1 VFQTK
6 SEVLIMPGSGRT
18 ALEAGALSVI
28 EPGDHVLVVG
38 AGVFGVLMREI
49 MGRVGAEMTEFP
61 VEWGARLDLDRLA
74 REAERL
80 RPKAITLVHNETS
93 TGTTYPAAEVG
104 KIARATGSL
113 FLLDT
118 VSSIAGIDVR
128 TDEWGVDLNM
138 TGSQKC
144 LAAPLGMS
152 LVSVS
157 PRAWEAME
165 QRKSKAHSYAYDLLR
180 WREQWVPVSRGGKV
194 PDGTARRQPVSIP
207 THLTEAMRV
216 AVRLILEEGLP
227 HRFRRHALAAQAL
240 RAGTAAMGLDMFPDP
255 AILSITQFNAGSAH
269 NIIPDEVDIV
279 GTLRTLSEKSRFEAR
294 TAFERITTKLMRT
307 RFKPCAR
314 NRRMVRTERRK
325 AWAWPRTASC
335 TRAVGPSRE
344 MDTRLIPLAASR
356 RAAARSISVPLV
368 VTFTF
373 SPRATAA
380 SARSRKSRR
389 RNTSPPEKC
398 TLRHP
403 SSASSSNTSRQR
415 SEDSVSSRS
424 VCQYLHITQRRLHRD
439 VSLILASRSS
449 GGGAPLSRLS
459 ASASRKAGVPISAG
473 TLYTLSPRAARGR
486 CRGRR
491 GAPWPAACRRWRG
504 RPSRAAPPRAPCLR
518 GGACGST
525 LRADAR
531 PRRCG
536 PGRPA

>member
-1 VFQTK
+1 MASTLNWTQVQTRPVLMIPGPTELPWPVIQALNQPPSIQYDRGFDETVLEPTTLALRGVFQTK

-165 QRKSKAHSYAYDLLR
+165 RRKSKAHSYAYDLLR

-255 AILSITQFNAGSAH
+255 AILSNTVSSIKAPKG
-269 NIIPDEVDIV
+269 ID
-279 GTLRTLSEKSRFEAR
+279 
-294 TAFERITTKLMRT
+294 TA
-307 RFKPCAR
+307 A
-314 NRRMVRTERRK
+314 
-325 AWAWPRTASC
+325 
-335 TRAVGPSRE
+335 
-344 MDTRLIPLAASR
+344 
-356 RAAARSISVPLV
+356 V
-368 VTFTF
+368 VTTM
-373 SPRATAA
+373 
-380 SARSRKSRR
+380 
-389 RNTSPPEKC
+389 
-398 TLRHP
+398 
-403 SSASSSNTSRQR
+403 
-415 SEDSVSSRS
+415 
-424 VCQYLHITQRRLHRD
+424 RD
-439 VSLILASRSS
+439 RYGILI
-449 GGGAPLSRLS
+449 
-459 ASASRKAGVPISAG
+459 G
-473 TLYTLSPRAARGR
+473 TGLDKIRT
-486 CRGRR
+486 
-491 GAPWPAACRRWRG
+491 
-504 RPSRAAPPRAPCLR
+504 
-518 GGACGST
+518 ST
-525 LRADAR
+525 LRIGTMGITASPQYVLPTLSALELALRDLGYKAE
-531 PRRCG
+531 
-536 PGRPA
+536 PGAGVAAAQRVFANGA